1 MSNFDLQEL
10 TGIGN
15 GVYILVLAALVVVLL
30 IVVIVQS
37 AKTSK
42 LRKRYEAFMTGK
54 DMISLEDALRDQVET
69 TGELKKNVENNTRD
83 IMTIVGKMKHS
94 FQKVGVVKYDAFNEM
109 GGKLSF
115 SLALLD
121 ERDDGIILNAM
132 HSREGCYTYIK
143 EIVKGNAYIVLAEEE
158 ARALAIAKGEIVEN
172 DDSDI

>member
-42 LRKRYEAFMTGK
+42 LKKRYEAFMTGK

-69 TGELKKNVENNTRD
+69 TDELKKNVENNTRD
-83 IMTIVGKMKHS
+83 IMTIAGKMKHS

>member
-15 GVYILVLAALVVVLL
+15 GVYILALAALVIVLI

-37 AKTSK
+37 TKTSK
-42 LRKRYEAFMTGK
+42 LKKRYEAFMTGK
-54 DMISLEDALRDQVET
+54 EMVSLEDELRKQIET
-69 TGELKKNVENNTRD
+69 TNELKNTVEGNSKD
-83 IMTIVGKMKHS
+83 ILSILGKMKHS

-121 ERDDGIILNAM
+121 EREDGFILNAM

-158 ARALAIAKGEIVEN
+158 AKALAIAKGENVED
-172 DDSDI
+172 DDSDS